1 MKRLKGLSTRRVRGY
16 DYSQPGVHH
25 VVLETKGDAEILGKC
40 TEGITTLSDVGRA
53 FLDVLGMALQNFS
66 CVRIEG
72 INIRPSAVDLKI
84 VITDWRN
91 RHEVPAI
98 GTDEWNYYRRV
109 MTLPMFM
116 GYLKMNSGLRI
127 NTLRGTAGGVVWT
140 RRYRARVLTDEEES
154 QRLTVE
160 LDEKWSHVVVMP
172 KQRSKEQRN
181 SSLTEVLA
189 LRFDAAGSGSG
200 RSDALGVDS
209 EMLRDTMFLG
219 RVLLLTGTQRVAR
232 NMKTLRSGKTVAG
245 GVGGM
250 AARNGPSIRSVG
262 QDQIFLTR

>member
-1 MKRLKGLSTRRVRGY
+1 MKRMKGLSTRRVRDY

-25 VVLETKGDAEILGKC
+25 VVLETKGDAEILGSC
-40 TEGITTLSDVGRA
+40 TEDITTLSDAGRV
-53 FLDVLGMALQNFS
+53 FLDELGMALQNFP
-66 CVRIEG
+66 CIRIDG
-72 INIRPSAVDLKI
+72 INIRPSCVDLKI
-84 VITDWRN
+84 VITEWRN
-91 RHEVPAI
+91 RHEVPEI
-98 GTDEWNYYRRV
+98 GTDEWIYYRRV

-154 QRLTVE
+154 KRLTVE
-160 LDEKWSHVVVMP
+160 LDEKWRHVVVMP
-172 KQRSKEQRN
+172 KQRSKEKRN
-181 SSLTEVLA
+181 PSLTDVLS
-189 LRFDAAGSGSG
+189 LRFDTAGSGFG
-200 RSDALGVDS
+200 RSDAFGVDS

-219 RVLLLTGTQRVAR
+219 RVLLLTGTQRIAR
-232 NMKTLRSGKTVAG
+232 NMKTSRSGKTVG
-245 GVGGM
+245 GGAGGM

>member
-1 MKRLKGLSTRRVRGY
+1 MKRMKGLSTRRVRDY

-25 VVLETKGDAEILGKC
+25 VVLETKGDAELFGSC

-66 CVRIEG
+66 CVRIDG
-72 INIRPSAVDLKI
+72 INIGPSTVDLKI

-98 GTDEWNYYRRV
+98 GSKEWNYYRRV

-127 NTLRGTAGGVVWT
+127 NTLRGTPGGVVWT

-154 QRLTVE
+154 VRLTAE
-160 LDEKWSHVVVMP
+160 LDEKWSHVLVVP
-172 KQRSKEQRN
+172 SQRSKVKRD
-181 SSLTEVLA
+181 SSLTDVLA

-200 RSDALGVDS
+200 RSDAFGMDS
-209 EMLRDTMFLG
+209 ELLRDTMFLG
-219 RVLLLTGTQRVAR
+219 RVLLVTGTQRVVR
-232 NMKTLRSGKTVAG
+232 NMKTSRSGKTVG
-245 GVGGM
+245 GGAGGM
-250 AARNGPSIRSVG
+250 AARNGPLVRSIG
-262 QDQIFLTR
+262 PDQIFLTR

>member
-1 MKRLKGLSTRRVRGY
+1 MKRLKGLSTRRVRDY

-25 VVLETKGDAEILGKC
+25 VVLETKGDAELFGSC
-40 TEGITTLSDVGRA
+40 TEGITTLSDAGRA
-53 FLDVLGMALQNFS
+53 FLDELGMALQNFP
-66 CVRIEG
+66 CIRIDG

-84 VITDWRN
+84 VITEWRN
-91 RHEVPAI
+91 RHEVPTI

-154 QRLTVE
+154 QRLTEE

-172 KQRSKEQRN
+172 LQRSKLRRD
-181 SSLTEVLA
+181 SSLTDVLA
-189 LRFDAAGSGSG
+189 LRFDAAGNGSG
-200 RSDALGVDS
+200 RSGAFGMDS
-209 EMLRDTMFLG
+209 ELLRDTMFLG
-219 RVLLLTGTQRVAR
+219 RVLLLTGTQRATR
-232 NMKTLRSGKTVAG
+232 NMKTSRSGKTVSG
-245 GVGGM
+245 GAGGM
-250 AARNGPSIRSVG
+250 AARNGPLIRSIG
-262 QDQIFLTR
+262 PDQIFLTR